1 VSHSVKVLTKPL
13 GACRPKQKNSTN
25 NKLGGIGLKKKLWK
39 KLSILAMGT
48 LIIGVLAA
56 CNKGAADGDGKV
68 KTVKIGTILP
78 LSGAAAQLGENSQK
92 AIDMAVEE
100 INENGGIKS
109 LGGAKLEI
117 VYGDS
122 QGKPPVGVSEAER
135 LLSNKD
141 IVLLNGAWQSGV
153 TLPAS
158 EVAERNK
165 KVWIAPVPSDD
176 SVTSRGFKYVFRL
189 ADTSK
194 MRVAGQVDF
203 LNHLNTLDPIKRV
216 AIVYENT
223 AWGQGVAN
231 SWKELLPKA
240 GYEIVLEEGYDGNA
254 AELTPVATKVKSA
267 NPDAVLMVSY
277 LKDATLLTKAF
288 TEQKVAPKAYIATS
302 GGYAD
307 AEYLT
312 NVGDASLGFFDI
324 AAWESDVSRPFSKET
339 NDKFKSKYGHDM
351 NGEMVKE
358 YVAIYTIADVLERAG
373 SVDSEKV
380 RDAFASSNIVEGPT
394 QMYAKTINFD
404 ETGTLPEPGL
414 VIVQFQEIDGKVER
428 VTIYPPE
435 DAREGSKL
443 VYPYNSK

>member
-1 VSHSVKVLTKPL
+1 M
-13 GACRPKQKNSTN
+13 
-25 NKLGGIGLKKKLWK
+25 WK
-39 KLSILAMGT
+39 KLSFLAVSSF
-48 LIIGVLAA
+48 IITSLVGCSDDNTAS
-56 CNKGAADGDGKV
+56 GSGEDV

-78 LSGAAAQLGENSQK
+78 LSGAAAQLGENSK
-92 AIDMAVEE
+92 KSIDMAVEE
-100 INENGGIKS
+100 INAKGGIKS

-122 QGKPPVGVSEAER
+122 QGKPQVGVSEAER
-135 LLSNKD
+135 LLSDKD
-141 IVLLNGAWQSGV
+141 VVLLNGAWQSGV

-165 KVWIAPVPSDD
+165 KVWLAPVASDD

-189 ADTSK
+189 ADTST
-194 MRVAGQVDF
+194 MRVEAQVDF
-203 LNHLNTLDPIKRV
+203 LDHLSSIDPIKTV
-216 AIVYENT
+216 ALVYENT

-231 SWKELLPKA
+231 AWKEKLPAA

-254 AELTPVATKVKSA
+254 AELTPVATKVKNA
-267 NPDAVLMVSY
+267 KPDAVLMVSY

-288 TEQKVAPKAYIATS
+288 TEQKVNPKAFIATS

-312 NVGDASLGFFDI
+312 NVGNAPLGFFDI
-324 AAWESDVSRPFSKET
+324 AAWEADVNRPFSNET
-339 NDKFKSKYGHDM
+339 NEKFNKKYGHDM

-358 YVAIYTIADVLERAG
+358 YVGIYTIADVLERAG

-380 RDAFASSNIVEGPT
+380 REAFASSSIVEGPA
-394 QMYAKTINFD
+394 QMYAKEINFD

-414 VIVQFQEIDGKVER
+414 VFIQFQEVDGEIER
-428 VTIYPPE
+428 VTIYPKE
-435 DAREGSKL
+435 DAREGAEL
-443 VYPYNSK
+443 VYPYSAK

>member
-1 VSHSVKVLTKPL
+1 M
-13 GACRPKQKNSTN
+13 KN
-25 NKLGGIGLKKKLWK
+25 KIWK
-39 KLSILAMGT
+39 RLSILAVGSI
-48 LIIGVLAA
+48 LIASLAA
-56 CNKGAADGDGKV
+56 CGKEGSTGGDSDEKV
-68 KTVKIGTILP
+68 KIVKIGTILP
-78 LSGAAAQLGENSQK
+78 LSGAAAQLGENSK
-92 AIDMAVEE
+92 KSIDMAVEE

-165 KVWIAPVPSDD
+165 KVWLAPVASDD
-176 SVTSRGFKYVFRL
+176 SVTSRGFEYVFRI
-189 ADTSK
+189 ADTSA
-194 MRVAGQVDF
+194 MRVAGQVEF
-203 LNHLNTLDPIKRV
+203 INYLSTIDPIKTV
-216 AIVYENT
+216 ALVYENT

-231 SWKELLPKA
+231 SWKEQLPAA

-267 NPDAVLMVSY
+267 KPDAVLMVSY

-288 TEQKVAPKAYIATS
+288 TEQKVTPKAFIATS

-307 AEYLT
+307 AEYLN
-312 NVGDASLGFFDI
+312 NVGDAPLGFFDI
-324 AAWESDVSRPFSKET
+324 AAWEADVNRPFSKET
-339 NDKFKSKYGHDM
+339 NDKFIEKYGHGM

-358 YVAIYTIADVLERAG
+358 YVGIYTIADVLERAG
-373 SVDSEKV
+373 SVDSEKI
-380 RDAFASSNIVEGPT
+380 RDAFASTNIVEGPT

-414 VIVQFQEIDGKVER
+414 VFTQFQEVDGKVQR
-428 VTIYPPE
+428 VTVFPLE
-435 DAREGSKL
+435 DARDGAEI
-443 VYPYNSK
+443 VYPYAPK